1 MADDEEVDQHILDRF
16 DIQQKLGKGA
26 YGIVWKVVERSGP
39 GEILALKKI
48 FGVNLPSIS
57 SFI

>member
-26 YGIVWKVVERSGP
+26 YGVVWRVKEREPADGP
-39 GEILALKKI
+39 TLALKKI
-48 FGVNLPSIS
+48 FGV
-57 SFI
+57 